1 MRSSDF
7 EQRLKERNTVIDLNQ
22 VKMVPT
28 NPIIPCS
35 LYTFEVDEP
44 EKVEGRSTEGRLAL
58 ALAKMRVPS
67 QVASGAERGRHPVQ
81 LVRHAARLRLTSI
94 L

>member
-1 MRSSDF
+1 MIYFILVHSYCKFFVRQII
-7 EQRLKERNTVIDLNQ
+7 EQRVKERNTVIDLNQ
-22 VKMVPT
+22 VKMVPM

-67 QVASGAERGRHPVQ
+67 
-81 LVRHAARLRLTSI
+81 
-94 L
+94 